1 MTMRITPRNVLLN
14 FSALGA
20 MSFALLTC
28 VAVAMAADD
37 APSPGESAAR
47 GSDCFSC
54 HSIDQ
59 KLVGPA
65 FSAIA
70 QKFAGQPGAE
80 TTLEAA
86 IKNGHVGTWGQIPM
100 PAHPQLSDAQ
110 LQQIVTW
117 ILSLKG
123 QKSATTT
130 APAGQSY
137 TTLVNGK
144 PVTTS
149 FPIFQPGTQ
158 KVTQSVFRG
167 YELFD
172 SYCFRCHGADAVGG
186 EYAPNL
192 RASLNNGMTEN
203 QFLSIAMTGR
213 KAQGMPAWAG
223 FFSPQDIDAIYQYTK
238 ARAIGAVSTGTP
250 AE

>member
-1 MTMRITPRNVLLN
+1 M
-14 FSALGA
+14 G
-20 MSFALLTC
+20 FALLTC
-28 VAVAMAADD
+28 VAVAMAANDT
-37 APSPGESAAR
+37 PSGGEAAAR

-65 FSAIA
+65 FTAIA
-70 QKFAGQPGAE
+70 QKFAGQSGAE
-80 TTLEAA
+80 STLEAA

-110 LQQIVTW
+110 LQQMVDW

-123 QKSATTT
+123 QKSADAA
-130 APAGQSY
+130 APVHSY
-137 TTLVNGK
+137 TTTVDGK
-144 PVTTS
+144 PITTS
-149 FPIFQPGTQ
+149 FPIFQAGTQ
-158 KVTQSVFRG
+158 NVTQPVFRG

-172 SYCFRCHGADAVGG
+172 SYCFRCHGADAMGG

-192 RASLNNGMTEN
+192 RASVNNGMTEDE
-203 QFLSIAMTGR
+203 FLSIAMTGR

-223 FFSPQDIDAIYQYTK
+223 FFSPQDIEAIYQYTK

-250 AE
+250 PQ

>member
-1 MTMRITPRNVLLN
+1 MIIRALPRTFLLN
-14 FSALGA
+14 LSALGV
-20 MSFALLTC
+20 MGFTLLAC
-28 VAVAMAADD
+28 MAVAMAADD
-37 APSPGESAAR
+37 SAPGEAAAKA
-47 GSDCFSC
+47 SDCFSC
-54 HSIDQ
+54 HSTDQ

-65 FSAIA
+65 FTAVA
-70 QKFAGQPGAE
+70 QKFAGQPGAAS
-80 TTLEAA
+80 TLEGA

-110 LQQIVTW
+110 LQQIVAW
-117 ILSLKG
+117 ILSLKAP
-123 QKSATTT
+123 KSAATAAPGQTYTTT
-130 APAGQSY
+130 
-137 TTLVNGK
+137 VNGK

-158 KVTQSVFRG
+158 KVTQPVFRG

-172 SYCFRCHGADAVGG
+172 SYCFRCHGSDAVGG

-192 RASLNNGMTEN
+192 RASLNNGMTES
-203 QFLSIAMTGR
+203 QFLSIAMEGR

-238 ARAIGAVSTGTP
+238 ARAIGAVDTGTP
-250 AE
+250 PQ

>member
-1 MTMRITPRNVLLN
+1 MPRNFLLN
-14 FSALGA
+14 MSALGA
-20 MSFALLTC
+20 MSAALLAC
-28 VAVAMAADD
+28 VAVAMAADN
-37 APSPGESAAR
+37 APSAGETAAR

-54 HSIDQ
+54 HSVDQ

-65 FSAIA
+65 FTAIA
-70 QKFAGQPGAE
+70 QKFAGQAGAAS
-80 TTLEAA
+80 TLEAA

-110 LQQIVTW
+110 LQQMVSW

-123 QKSATTT
+123 KSSADAA
-130 APAGQSY
+130 APGQSY
-137 TTLVNGK
+137 TTTVNGK
-144 PVTTS
+144 PVTTH
-149 FPIFQPGTQ
+149 FPIFQAGTQ
-158 KVTQSVFRG
+158 KVTPSVFRG

-192 RASLNNGMTEN
+192 RASINNGMTED
-203 QFLSIAMTGR
+203 QFLSIAMEGR

-223 FFSPQDIDAIYQYTK
+223 FFSPQDIDSIYQYTK
-238 ARAIGAVSTGTP
+238 ARAVGALSTGTP
-250 AE
+250 PE

>member
-1 MTMRITPRNVLLN
+1 MNIHIMPKNHLFH

-20 MSFALLTC
+20 MSFVLLAC
-28 VAVAMAADD
+28 VAAAMAADNTP
-37 APSPGESAAR
+37 APGEAAAR

-59 KLVGPA
+59 KLVGPSFTA
-65 FSAIA
+65 VA
-70 QKFAGQPGAE
+70 QKFAGQPGA
-80 TTLEAA
+80 TSTLEGA

-110 LQQIVTW
+110 LQQMVSW

-123 QKSATTT
+123 PKSAETTT
-130 APAGQSY
+130 THTY
-137 TTLVNGK
+137 TTTVNGK

-158 KVTQSVFRG
+158 KVTASVFRG

-172 SYCFRCHGADAVGG
+172 SYCFRCHGSDAVGG

-192 RASLNNGMTEN
+192 RASLNNGMTEH
-203 QFLSIAMTGR
+203 QFLTIAMEGR

-223 FFSPQDIDAIYQYTK
+223 FFSPEDINAIYQYTK
-238 ARAIGAVSTGTP
+238 ARAIGALSTGTP
-250 AE
+250 PQ

>member
-1 MTMRITPRNVLLN
+1 MTLFIMPRNFLRN
-14 FSALGA
+14 FLALGA

-37 APSPGESAAR
+37 APSPDEAAAR
-47 GSDCFSC
+47 SSDCFSC
-54 HSIDQ
+54 HSINQ

-65 FSAIA
+65 FTSVA
-70 QKFAGQPGAE
+70 QKFAGQAGAE
-80 TTLEAA
+80 STLEAA
-86 IKNGHVGTWGQIPM
+86 IKNGHVGTWGQVPM
-100 PAHPQLSDAQ
+100 PAHPQLSDTQ

-123 QKSATTT
+123 QKSAETT
-130 APAGQSY
+130 APAAQRY
-137 TTLVNGK
+137 TTAVNGK

-149 FPIFQPGTQ
+149 FPIYQPGTQ
-158 KVTQSVFRG
+158 KVTTTVFRG

-203 QFLSIAMTGR
+203 QFLSIAMEGR

-223 FFSPQDIDAIYQYTK
+223 FFSPQDIQSIYQYTK
-238 ARAIGAVSTGTP
+238 ARAIGALSTGTP
-250 AE
+250 PE